1 MAEGVKAWGR
11 IQPACMPGSWKDSMK
26 DGSHCQ
32 GQLWQCQFDVLS
44 SRAPHSLLLTAPS
57 WYSCVSWWFSD
68 ANSHMAKWFSPLPLH
83 PPPSA
88 AGAWVPPTACLSQRA
103 WKLAGEEVLAC
114 ANYILII
121 GNVLANQALIAI
133 LEPSALLCRLGMRL
147 GGWGVCGARM
157 SLSPD
162 TPSWTPRSPPQLDM
176 AACLAYCWVGAVPH
190 YSWGIEED
198 QYGEMGIC
206 AMLILKSPTHTS
218 HIPLS
223 FSPTYYTVCQSRH
236 CELRNNK

>member
-1 MAEGVKAWGR
+1 MHIVAPMSDISLRLCQLLSTTLELIIVDMGFIKAPHCTEHGVCLSAWARLACRMAEGVKTQR
-11 IQPACMPGSWKDSMK
+11 RSQPACTPGSWTDSMK

-68 ANSHMAKWFSPLPLH
+68 ANSHMAQWFSTLPLH

-103 WKLAGEEVLAC
+103 WKLAGEEGLAC

-133 LEPSALLCRLGMRL
+133 LEPSAPLCRLGI
-147 GGWGVCGARM
+147 GVWG
-157 SLSPD
+157 L
-162 TPSWTPRSPPQLDM
+162 
-176 AACLAYCWVGAVPH
+176 
-190 YSWGIEED
+190 WG
-198 QYGEMGIC
+198 
-206 AMLILKSPTHTS
+206 
-218 HIPLS
+218 
-223 FSPTYYTVCQSRH
+223 
-236 CELRNNK
+236 

>member
-1 MAEGVKAWGR
+1 
-11 IQPACMPGSWKDSMK
+11 
-26 DGSHCQ
+26 
-32 GQLWQCQFDVLS
+32 
-44 SRAPHSLLLTAPS
+44 
-57 WYSCVSWWFSD
+57 
-68 ANSHMAKWFSPLPLH
+68 MAKWFSPLPLH

-162 TPSWTPRSPPQLDM
+162 TPSWTPCSPPQLDM

>member
-1 MAEGVKAWGR
+1 
-11 IQPACMPGSWKDSMK
+11 MPGSWIDSMK

-32 GQLWQCQFDVLS
+32 GQLCQFDVLS

-57 WYSCVSWWFSD
+57 WYSHTSWWFSD
-68 ANSHMAKWFSPLPLH
+68 ANSHIAKWFSTLPLH

-133 LEPSALLCRLGMRL
+133 LEPSTPLCRLRM
-147 GGWGVCGARM
+147 GGVVGLEC
-157 SLSPD
+157 
-162 TPSWTPRSPPQLDM
+162 SWTQT
-176 AACLAYCWVGAVPH
+176 CWPGRLTLH
-190 YSWGIEED
+190 NN
-198 QYGEMGIC
+198 
-206 AMLILKSPTHTS
+206 LIRPYAGPTTG
-218 HIPLS
+218 
-223 FSPTYYTVCQSRH
+223 
-236 CELRNNK
+236 